1 MCMSQLTRCHFF
13 LFSAVCC
20 CFVLSILFVGCP
32 PHICLWGMSDSDD
45 SYDFMMILRTPREA
59 STVRARERWSLG
71 RLIHHVGQNG
81 YLSGMLISQ
90 VQYRVDDHPNEGT
103 SDGPTAFSAGGVL
116 DTESLFKEVALL
128 YDVPGRSVA
137 NVAMHTGAL
146 HRDRSRDEF
155 NTLMRVVF
163 NVEVDQSAVGLRDWM
178 HSIIIDMVELVKGEA
193 AFDDE
198 FSGGRV
204 GLMLVNF
211 DLLTLGW
218 GVVDGFRKDVWDNN
232 VDLLRAFGGDIRAVL
247 QLVVMMG
254 VVFRNLLR
262 IYYMMG
268 AFEFV
273 LPYIPGGWGEVVRDV
288 LQSGFEQQFMFA
300 HGWSFDRC
308 TDDEMYAMFN
318 RLVDGGFGGGTPRRG
333 AMLFSSFGRI
343 REWYETFNA
352 VGGESDVGLH
362 NALERTG
369 IARMHGFSIRATPNG
384 GAEYVAQCNC
394 YGLQEEGDV
403 GMVTVGVR
411 QGDNLSPVNVR
422 GSYTRGVPGLRY
434 EFDFASSGL
443 SWGVITDDPAVLYAG
458 DDFWTLATRRGQVER
473 AIAMMIAEYNREF
486 APIVFDRDDYHPMFD
501 GDDSDDG
508 SCYDGGGGGCDCDDD
523 DLVDDESLW
532 SLF

>member
-1 MCMSQLTRCHFF
+1 MLVAR
-13 LFSAVCC
+13 LI
-20 CFVLSILFVGCP
+20 FV
-32 PHICLWGMSDSDD
+32 LWGMSDSDD

-71 RLIHHVGQNG
+71 RLMHHAGQNG
-81 YLSGMLISQ
+81 YLSGMLISR

-268 AFEFV
+268 AFEC
-273 LPYIPGGWGEVVRDV
+273 W
-288 LQSGFEQQFMFA
+288 
-300 HGWSFDRC
+300 
-308 TDDEMYAMFN
+308 
-318 RLVDGGFGGGTPRRG
+318 
-333 AMLFSSFGRI
+333 
-343 REWYETFNA
+343 
-352 VGGESDVGLH
+352 
-362 NALERTG
+362 
-369 IARMHGFSIRATPNG
+369 
-384 GAEYVAQCNC
+384 
-394 YGLQEEGDV
+394 
-403 GMVTVGVR
+403 
-411 QGDNLSPVNVR
+411 
-422 GSYTRGVPGLRY
+422 
-434 EFDFASSGL
+434 
-443 SWGVITDDPAVLYAG
+443 
-458 DDFWTLATRRGQVER
+458 
-473 AIAMMIAEYNREF
+473 
-486 APIVFDRDDYHPMFD
+486 
-501 GDDSDDG
+501 
-508 SCYDGGGGGCDCDDD
+508 
-523 DLVDDESLW
+523 
-532 SLF
+532 